1 MPEDFK
7 TRLKTLRTQKKM
19 TQEDLSK
26 VLDIPDSTIRRYE
39 TDGGVPKRERLALI
53 ADYFDVD
60 IDYLLGRSDNPSR
73 KNTDENTVHIDPFLI
88 FELVDKFSDEEII
101 EKYKHMAQQK
111 DLDEKIIRNH
121 LQHIRLL
128 KSLKS

>member
-26 VLDIPDSTIRRYE
+26 ELDIPDSTIRRYE
-39 TDGGVPKRERLALI
+39 TDGGVPKRERLEII
-53 ADYFDVD
+53 ADYFNVN
-60 IDYLLGRSDNPSR
+60 IDYLLGR
-73 KNTDENTVHIDPFLI
+73 TDDPRRAENNKVIHMDPFMI
-88 FELVDKFSDEEII
+88 FELVDKLSDEEII
-101 EKYKHMAQQK
+101 EKYKHVAKLK
-111 DLDEKIIRNH
+111 DLDEKIIKNH

-128 KSLKS
+128 KSLKD